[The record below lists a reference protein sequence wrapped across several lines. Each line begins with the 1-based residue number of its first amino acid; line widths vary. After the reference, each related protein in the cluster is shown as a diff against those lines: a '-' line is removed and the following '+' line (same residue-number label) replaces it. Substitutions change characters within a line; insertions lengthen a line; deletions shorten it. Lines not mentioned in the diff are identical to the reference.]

1 MQKKTIKSLFIFVLI
16 VASLIGFSIWKR
28 PTILVEKYYYYSGYF
43 KQRGKNLTGAIED
56 YNKALQLNKNYQTAY
71 ISRGSAYMDLK
82 KYKQAILDYST
93 AISINPVNPEPY
105 AYRGRGYYEIN
116 DVAKSILDFNKA
128 IQLDEKFGYAYL
140 NRALVRYT
148 KLQDYAGGCT
158 DLKIAS
164 DLGESEADDYFKEGI
179 CD

>member
-1 MQKKTIKSLFIFVLI
+1 
-16 VASLIGFSIWKR
+16 
-28 PTILVEKYYYYSGYF
+28 
-43 KQRGKNLTGAIED
+43 
-56 YNKALQLNKNYQTAY
+56 
-71 ISRGSAYMDLK
+71 MDLK
-82 KYKQAILDYST
+82 KYKQAILDYTT
-93 AISINPVNPEPY
+93 AIQINPTNPEPY

-116 DVAKSILDFNKA
+116 EINKSILDFNNA
-128 IQLDEKFGYAYL
+128 IKLDEKFGYAYL

-148 KLQDYAGGCT
+148 KLKDYAGGCA